1 MEMSSIGTAR
11 LLAIALI
18 AAASTAQAQSIT
30 FLTEHNPPFNFAEGG
45 KPAGISTDVVNEMVK
60 RAGVK
65 AGFEVLPWNDA
76 YRRAQIDKETCLYST
91 ARLENRE
98 QLFSWIG
105 PIATNRW
112 VLVAKD
118 DFAGSITKDADARK
132 YKIGAVRADAKVEF
146 LRAKAITNIFE
157 SDSEAQ
163 IPPKLFL
170 KKDDP
175 ARVDLWVSSQY
186 AYKATA
192 EKAKVAGVKAVYTVG
207 GQQLYI
213 ACSPRTSGDAFKRLR
228 AADQSMRKDGTL
240 DRLIAEGEKRLV
252 K

>member
-1 MEMSSIGTAR
+1 MSNAR
-11 LLAIALI
+11 VAGLSAIALLV
-18 AAASTAQAQSIT
+18 SLGSAQAQSIT
-30 FLTEHNPPFNFAEGG
+30 FLTEHNPPFNFAQDG
-45 KPAGISTDVVNEMVK
+45 KPAGISTDVVNEMIK
-60 RAGVK
+60 RAGIK
-65 AGFEVLPWNDA
+65 ASFEILPWDRA
-76 YRRAQIDKETCLYST
+76 YLRAQTDKETCLYST

-98 QLFSWIG
+98 KLFGWIG
-105 PIATNRW
+105 PIAANRW

-118 DFAGSITKDADARK
+118 DFRGAIKTDADARK
-132 YKIGAVRADAKVEF
+132 YKIGAVRSDAKVEF

-163 IPPKLFL
+163 IPSKLFL

-175 ARVDLWVSSQY
+175 ARLDLWVSSAY
-186 AYKATA
+186 AYKAVA
-192 EKAKVAGVKAVYTVG
+192 EKAKVAGVKAVYAVG
-207 GQQLYI
+207 GQELYI

>member
-1 MEMSSIGTAR
+1 MSNAR
-11 LLAIALI
+11 VASLAAIALTVSFG
-18 AAASTAQAQSIT
+18 AAQAQSIT
-30 FLTEHNPPFNFAEGG
+30 FLTEQNPPFNFAQDG
-45 KPAGISTDVVNEMVK
+45 KPAGISTDVVNEMIK

-65 AGFEVLPWNDA
+65 ASFEILPWDKA
-76 YRRAQIDKETCLYST
+76 YLRAQTDKETCLYST

-98 QLFSWIG
+98 TLFSWIG

-112 VLVAKD
+112 VLVAKG
-118 DFAGSITKDADARK
+118 DFPGTIKSDADARK
-132 YKIGAVRADAKVEF
+132 YKIGAVRSDAKVEF

-175 ARVDLWVSSQY
+175 ARIDLWVSSLY
-186 AYKATA
+186 AYKAVA
-192 EKAKVAGVKAVYTVG
+192 EKAKVASVKAVYTVG
-207 GQQLYI
+207 GQELFL
-213 ACSPRTSGDAFKRLR
+213 ACNPRTSGEAFKRLR
-228 AADQSMRKDGTL
+228 AAEQSMRKDGAL

>member
-1 MEMSSIGTAR
+1 MSNTTVAGLS
-11 LLAIALI
+11 AIALI
-18 AAASTAQAQSIT
+18 ASVSTAQAQSIT
-30 FLTEHNPPFNFAEGG
+30 FLTEQNPPFNFAQGG
-45 KPAGISTDVVNEMVK
+45 KPAGISTDVVNEMIG

-65 AGFEVLPWNDA
+65 ASFEILPWNDA
-76 YRRAQIDKETCLYST
+76 YRRAQTDKDTCLYST

-98 QLFSWIG
+98 KLFSWIG
-105 PIATNRW
+105 PIAANKW

-118 DFAGSITKDADARK
+118 DFPGTIKKDADARK
-132 YKIGAVRADAKVEF
+132 YKIGAVRSDAKVEF

-157 SDSEAQ
+157 SDREVQ

-175 ARVDLWVSSQY
+175 ERIDLWVSSLY
-186 AYKATA
+186 AYKAVA
-192 EKAKVAGVKAVYTVG
+192 ENAKVAAVKSVYAVG
-207 GQQLYI
+207 GQELFI
-213 ACSPRTSGDAFKRLR
+213 ACSPRTSGDPFKRLL
-228 AADQSMRKDGTL
+228 AANQSMRKDGTL